1 MEAEKKVNDAVA
13 NRILIDGMSTILAG
27 LFWFPILA
35 WLETLGLSVNNPK
48 LILGLVVITVVA
60 VDWVF
65 FRRGKV
71 KRAGKNT

>member
-13 NRILIDGMSTILAG
+13 NRILTGGASTILAG

-35 WLETLGLSVNNPK
+35 WLEMLGLSVNNPK
-48 LILGLVVITVVA
+48 LILGLVVVTVVA

-71 KRAGKNT
+71 SHAGKNT